1 MKRSDTGPFP
11 VRLRRNSLKKKLES
25 QDYVIGT
32 FLQIAAP
39 QLVEILGLAGFDF
52 LIIDGEHGPISPGE
66 KENLIRAGLSTD
78 INVMVRSADCA
89 PSAISQPLDWGA
101 AGIQA
106 PQVESAEMARQV
118 VRASKYHP
126 LGMRG
131 LQPFVRAADYRAY
144 PTDQY
149 LNEANAETLVVV
161 QVEGVEGLANLG
173 AILQVQ
179 GVDIA
184 FLGPYD
190 LSQSLGIP
198 GQVRDP
204 RVRQAMAD
212 AVHLA
217 RRTGKRIGTFCDDVE
232 IALEYRALGVS
243 YLTVSMDAS
252 IFLSCARSMA
262 SSLKISL
269 VL

>member
-1 MKRSDTGPFP
+1 MNRFAAGPHR
-11 VRLRRNSLKKKLES
+11 VQLRRNSLREKLES

-32 FLQIAAP
+32 FVQIAAP
-39 QLVEILGLAGFDF
+39 QLVEILGLGGFDF
-52 LIIDGEHGPISPGE
+52 CVIDGEHGPISPGE

-78 INVMVRSADCA
+78 ISVLVRSADCA
-89 PSAISQPLDWGA
+89 PCAISQPLDWGA
-101 AGIQA
+101 DGIQA

-131 LQPFVRAADYRAY
+131 LQPFVRAASYRAY

-149 LNEANAETLVVV
+149 LNEANAQTLVVV
-161 QVEGVEGLANLG
+161 QVEGVEGLENLES
-173 AILQVQ
+173 ILQVR

-204 RVRQAMAD
+204 RVRQALAD

-217 RRTGKRIGTFCDDVE
+217 RKAGKRIGTFCDDVE

-243 YLTVSMDAS
+243 YLTVSMDTS

-262 SSLKISL
+262 SKLKSQPSG
-269 VL
+269 